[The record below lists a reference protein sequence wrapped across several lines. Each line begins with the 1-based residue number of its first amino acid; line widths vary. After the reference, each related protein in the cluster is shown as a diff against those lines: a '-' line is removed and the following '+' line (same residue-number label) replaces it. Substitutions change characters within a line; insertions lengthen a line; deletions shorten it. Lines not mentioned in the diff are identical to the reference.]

1 METQTHRIE
10 GPVRVRFAPSPTGFL
25 HIGGLRTALYNF
37 LFARKHGGQFILR
50 IEDTDRERYVPGAEE
65 DIIESL
71 RWAGLSYDEGPDVGG
86 PCGPY
91 RQSERK
97 ELYLQ
102 YAKQLVEAGHA
113 YYAFDTPEELEEMR
127 RRLQKSGNPSPK
139 YDAIT
144 RMSMR
149 NSLTLP
155 AEEVERLL
163 AEGVPYV
170 IRLKVPRRE
179 TIRFYDLIRGWV
191 SFESSE
197 IDDQVLI
204 KSDGM
209 PTYHMAN
216 VVDDH
221 LMGITHVIRGEEWL
235 SSTPKHVLLYRYLGW
250 EMPQM
255 AHLPLILS
263 PKGGKL
269 SKRNAEELGIP
280 VLVRQYRELGYE
292 PEALVN
298 YLAFLGWNPGTEQEV
313 FTLEELIE
321 AFSLDRVRPAAVQ
334 FSLDKLQWYNQQFI
348 RRMSVEELA
357 RKAMPYLKKHGI
369 EADEAYV
376 QKVAALMQERITF
389 VEELATFCRFFYEDP
404 TTYEEKG
411 GQKRWKANSA
421 ELVRAYADRL
431 EQLKEF
437 TAETAE
443 QALRE
448 LAEERGV
455 KAAEIIHPTRL
466 AISGLSFGPSLFE
479 MMEVIGKE
487 ACVRRL
493 RRAAEVLG

>member
-1 METQTHRIE
+1 METQKIE

-37 LFARKHGGQFILR
+37 LFARKQKGQFILR
-50 IEDTDRERYVPGAEE
+50 IEDTDQERYVPGAEE

-71 RWAGLSYDEGPDVGG
+71 RWAGLTYEEGPDVGG
-86 PCGPY
+86 PYGPY

-97 ELYLQ
+97 ELYWK
-102 YAKQLVEAGHA
+102 YAQQLVEAGHA

-127 RRLQKSGNPSPK
+127 QRLQKSGNPSPK

-149 NSLTLP
+149 NALTLP
-155 AEEVERLL
+155 AEEFKRLL
-163 AEGVPYV
+163 AEKVPYV

-191 SFESSE
+191 SFDSSE

-209 PTYHMAN
+209 PTYHLAN

-250 EMPQM
+250 QMPHV

-269 SKRNAEELGIP
+269 SKRHADELGIP
-280 VLVRQYRELGYE
+280 VMVRQYRELGYE

-298 YLAFLGWNPGTEQEV
+298 YLAFLGWNPGTEQEI

-321 AFSLDRVRPAAVQ
+321 AFSLERVRPAAVQ
-334 FSLDKLQWYNQQFI
+334 FSLDKLRWYNQQFI

-357 RKAMPYLKKHGI
+357 RKAMPYLQKHGLA
-369 EADEAYV
+369 ADEAYV

-389 VEELATFCRFFYEDP
+389 VEELVTFCRFFYEDP
-404 TTYEEKG
+404 TTYEEQG
-411 GQKRWKANSA
+411 IQKRWKENSA
-421 ELVRAYADRL
+421 KLVRAYADQL
-431 EQLKEF
+431 EQLDGL
-437 TAETAE
+437 TAE
-443 QALRE
+443 QAEQTLRA
-448 LAEERGV
+448 LAEAQGV

>member
-1 METQTHRIE
+1 MEASA
-10 GPVRVRFAPSPTGFL
+10 PSSLVRVRFAPSPTGFL
-25 HIGGLRTALYNF
+25 HIGGVRTALYNF

-50 IEDTDRERYVPGAEE
+50 IEDTDQERYVPGAEE
-65 DIIESL
+65 DIIASL
-71 RWAGLSYDEGPDVGG
+71 RWAGLTYDEGPDVGG

-97 ELYLQ
+97 ALYRQ
-102 YAKQLVEAGHA
+102 YAEQLVKAGYA

-127 RRLQKSGNPSPK
+127 LRLQKSGNPSPK

-155 AEEVERLL
+155 AQEVERLL
-163 AEGVPYV
+163 AEGAPYV

-191 SFESSE
+191 AFESSE
-197 IDDQVLI
+197 IDDQVLL

-209 PTYHMAN
+209 PTYHLAN

-235 SSTPKHVLLYRYLGW
+235 SSTPKHVLLYQYLGW

-269 SKRNAEELGIP
+269 SKRNAEALGIP
-280 VLVRQYRELGYE
+280 VLVHQYRDLGYE
-292 PEALVN
+292 PAALVN

-321 AFSLDRVRPAAVQ
+321 AFSLERVRPSGVQ

-348 RRMSVEELA
+348 RRLSVEELA
-357 RKAMPYLKKHGI
+357 RKAMPYLEKHGLKA
-369 EADEAYV
+369 EETYV
-376 QKVAALMQERITF
+376 QRVAALMQERITF

-404 TTYEEKG
+404 ETYEPQG
-411 GQKRWKANSA
+411 VQKHWKPYSA
-421 ELVRAYADRL
+421 ELVRAYATRL
-431 EQLKEF
+431 EQLSDF
-437 TAETAE
+437 NAETAE
-443 QALRE
+443 RALRT

-466 AISGLSFGPSLFE
+466 AISGLTFGPSLFA
-479 MMEVIGKE
+479 MMEVIGQE

-493 RRAAEVLG
+493 RRAAERLG